1 MFARDLNPEDGPV
14 RVRRPR
20 HLDYF
25 SHGEISRRCFD
36 ALRGGA
42 TLPASDIARTAMT
55 DKGLNYDADRHMRI
69 KFTCRITIQHNS
81 MAHRGDIQK
90 IGSGH
95 GVRWRLATGERGLAP
110 RPPSAILSSH
120 RLPTDELRA
129 GVERDDKACAG
140 PDVDRAFDH
149 KMVSV
154 FAISRDCR
162 T

>member
-1 MFARDLNPEDGPV
+1 MFARDLNPEDDPV

-36 ALRGGA
+36 ALRGVA

-69 KFTCRITIQHNS
+69 EFTCRITMQLNS

-90 IGSGH
+90 IGSGR
-95 GVRWRLATGERGLAP
+95 GVRWRLATGDWRARLST
-110 RPPSAILSSH
+110 PSA
-120 RLPTDELRA
+120 
-129 GVERDDKACAG
+129 
-140 PDVDRAFDH
+140 F
-149 KMVSV
+149 
-154 FAISRDCR
+154 
-162 T
+162 